1 MLGSRSGEARH
12 GPPHARHG
20 LGLLR
25 MAAGRDA
32 HILPIFP
39 IRSEAAAF
47 LGLYL
52 AVDTCVPW

>member
-1 MLGSRSGEARH
+1 M
-12 GPPHARHG
+12 
-20 LGLLR
+20 
-25 MAAGRDA
+25 GRPTRATGWDCYGWQPDGMR